1 MSGSSV
7 PDGGSRSFPNVSL
20 LDSSLLSDPNLSIT
34 LSPSDFFA
42 AMIVRLRDVIIKA
55 IANSHVTLPKAVDAG
70 LPDTPPPPPPMP
82 RPPPSERCNKTIP
95 ISPNAKIN
103 NPMGILGVLVSHLL
117 IKLGFGYASLVIPLL
132 CAYWGWAFFSKIEI
146 EQPLKISFY
155 ALISMLLTSITI
167 AVFSIHYNMGPSKFH
182 YSGVLAGLLGDL
194 FLDMFSIYGSIIFI
208 VASYLMIIRAYFD
221 LDFYKPFQIFK
232 ERVLILWN
240 DFSKNRE
247 LNAKENE
254 KRKHTNELKSK
265 IKIDSEFSNVDNV
278 NSETAFMAV
287 SYTHLTLPTKRIV

>member
-1 MSGSSV
+1 MPKKTSNNN
-7 PDGGSRSFPNVSL
+7 DK
-20 LDSSLLSDPNLSIT
+20 
-34 LSPSDFFA
+34 
-42 AMIVRLRDVIIKA
+42 RLEILGVLFLAISTFVII
-55 IANSHVTLPKAVDAG
+55 SMLGH
-70 LPDTPPPPPPMP
+70 DTNEEL
-82 RPPPSERCNKTIP
+82 S

-117 IKLGFGYASLVIPLL
+117 IKLGLGYASLVIPLL

-221 LDFYKPFQIFK
+221 LDFYKPFH
-232 ERVLILWN
+232 IL
-240 DFSKNRE
+240 
-247 LNAKENE
+247 
-254 KRKHTNELKSK
+254 
-265 IKIDSEFSNVDNV
+265 
-278 NSETAFMAV
+278 
-287 SYTHLTLPTKRIV
+287 